1 VSPTFW
7 ITTFVVVATPGTGV
21 VYTLSAALSRGAR
34 AGLVAA
40 VGCTLGIVPHV
51 LAAVTGLAAI
61 MHASAVAFQ
70 GLKLA
75 GVVYLLF
82 LAWATLRERGDLTV
96 DPDRPGDPDG
106 TVDRER
112 TGPSAGRVV
121 ARGVLVN
128 VLNPKLTLFF
138 FAFLPQFVGGDRAG
152 SLPLLLEL
160 SAVFMIVTL
169 VVFAGY
175 GLAAAAVRQQVLE
188 RPHVVR
194 RVRRAFAAS
203 YLALA
208 GRLALAQRS

>member
-1 VSPTFW
+1 M
-7 ITTFVVVATPGTGV
+7 TFVVVATPGTGV

>member
-1 VSPTFW
+1 M
-7 ITTFVVVATPGTGV
+7 TFVVVATPGTGV

-160 SAVFMIVTL
+160 SAVFMLVTL

-175 GLAAAAVRQQVLE
+175 GLAAAAVRQQVVE